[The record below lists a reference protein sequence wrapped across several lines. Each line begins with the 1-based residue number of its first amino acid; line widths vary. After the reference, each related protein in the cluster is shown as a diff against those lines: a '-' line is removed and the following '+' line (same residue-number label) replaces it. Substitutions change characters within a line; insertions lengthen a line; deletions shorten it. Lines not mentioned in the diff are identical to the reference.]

1 MSDDIAADVTEA
13 VRDVGGH
20 PIVENGAR
28 VGYAVNGIVHLLIA
42 WIAIQLALQPSAPR
56 KAEGQETVDQS
67 GALATLASSGL
78 GKVTL
83 LIAVGGFALL
93 ALWQVTE
100 AVIRRKTS
108 VRLKSAAKGIVYA
121 SLAWS
126 AFAFVRGAGSSS
138 SEQTVDVTAEL
149 MNRPLGQALVAIL
162 GFVVLGIGGYHVY
175 KGAKCRFLHDLR
187 EHPGQWAVFAGR
199 YGYIAKGVAL
209 ALVAF
214 SIFLYHSGK
223 GYTLIF
229 DNRNITLGEKSY
241 KAPEY
246 VQVTLDGKGRPLEIM
261 GGDRDIMTVM
271 GKKHVL
277 KVDILSDDEETVMAT
292 IERPFT
298 VRYDGGNLLNIPAFL
313 SGDADW
319 NQRIELD
326 IAPPK
331 EEEPAQ
337 EAIPG
342 AEKPK

>member
-1 MSDDIAADVTEA
+1 MKRQYVIDA
-13 VRDVGGH
+13 
-20 PIVENGAR
+20 
-28 VGYAVNGIVHLLIA
+28 LI
-42 WIAIQLALQPSAPR
+42 LA
-56 KAEGQETVDQS
+56 
-67 GALATLASSGL
+67 
-78 GKVTL
+78 
-83 LIAVGGFALL
+83 
-93 ALWQVTE
+93 
-100 AVIRRKTS
+100 
-108 VRLKSAAKGIVYA
+108 
-121 SLAWS
+121 
-126 AFAFVRGAGSSS
+126 
-138 SEQTVDVTAEL
+138 
-149 MNRPLGQALVAIL
+149 
-162 GFVVLGIGGYHVY
+162 
-175 KGAKCRFLHDLR
+175 
-187 EHPGQWAVFAGR
+187 
-199 YGYIAKGVAL
+199 

-337 EAIPG
+337 ETSPG

>member
-1 MSDDIAADVTEA
+1 MKRQYVIDA
-13 VRDVGGH
+13 
-20 PIVENGAR
+20 
-28 VGYAVNGIVHLLIA
+28 LI
-42 WIAIQLALQPSAPR
+42 LA
-56 KAEGQETVDQS
+56 
-67 GALATLASSGL
+67 
-78 GKVTL
+78 
-83 LIAVGGFALL
+83 
-93 ALWQVTE
+93 
-100 AVIRRKTS
+100 
-108 VRLKSAAKGIVYA
+108 
-121 SLAWS
+121 
-126 AFAFVRGAGSSS
+126 
-138 SEQTVDVTAEL
+138 
-149 MNRPLGQALVAIL
+149 
-162 GFVVLGIGGYHVY
+162 
-175 KGAKCRFLHDLR
+175 
-187 EHPGQWAVFAGR
+187 
-199 YGYIAKGVAL
+199 

-292 IERPFT
+292 VERPFS

-313 SGDADW
+313 SGDAEW

-331 EEEPAQ
+331 DEEPAQ
-337 EAIPG
+337 ETAPG